1 MTTQDPRPDPRPSNP
16 LKLMA
21 ILAHPDDES
30 MGLGG
35 TLARYAAEGVSTHL
49 VTATRGEKGWFGPPE
64 ENPGPYRLGR
74 IRQAEL
80 LNAAQI
86 LDLHSVDFLNLI
98 DGELARSDVYE
109 AMAHIV
115 SLVRSIRPQVVV
127 TFGPDGDYGHP
138 DHIAI
143 SQLTS
148 GALVCAADPM
158 YPGETRPAH
167 RVSKL
172 YHMVNG
178 PRLVRLL
185 TQQFGDEISI
195 EVDGIRRSLVSW
207 PEWAITTRLEVGE
220 HWRTACKA
228 ILCHRSQLPA
238 LGDIERLT
246 DERWCE
252 LLTAQGTFIRQYSL
266 VAVGPG
272 VENDLFT
279 GVR

>member
-1 MTTQDPRPDPRPSNP
+1 MTAQDPSPTRSPANP

-49 VTATRGEKGWFGPPE
+49 VTATRGEKGWFGPPG
-64 ENPGPYRLGR
+64 ENPGPYGLGR

-86 LDLHSVDFLNLI
+86 LGLHSVDFLNLI
-98 DGELARSDVYE
+98 DGELARADVH
-109 AMAHIV
+109 ATTAHIV

-127 TFGPDGDYGHP
+127 TFGSDGNYGHP

-172 YHMVNG
+172 YYMVNG
-178 PRLVRLL
+178 PHLVKIL
-185 TQQFGDEISI
+185 TQQFGDDIGI
-195 EVDGIRRSLVSW
+195 EVDGIRRSLVTW
-207 PEWAITTRLEVGE
+207 PEWAITTRLAVGE
-220 HWRTACKA
+220 HWRTARKA
-228 ILCHRSQLPA
+228 ILCHRSQLPS
-238 LGDIERLT
+238 LGGIEQLP

-272 VENDLFT
+272 IENDLFT
-279 GVR
+279 GIR